1 MTLLDL
7 RPEDIIKLKDN
18 QLEELVVRL
27 AEAEL
32 LEAGFRRNCVHGSES
47 TNSRDGGV
55 DVFVD
60 VPTQELETGYLR
72 RPKTIFQVKLGKMPP
87 SKIEEEMTF
96 NGKLRDTISEHASI
110 GGSYIIVS
118 LADKCTLH
126 WKNKRVEKMR
136 ELLAEESKSI
146 HVDFYDQSKLLNW
159 IRSHR
164 HVLIWVKNTL
174 GVRRFG
180 WKSYGNWS
188 QQPIGS
194 DNSMLLSPGVSVT
207 LPTSEN
213 KISLKDAINPMRDII
228 RNSKKST
235 RIVGLSGI
243 GKTRIVQSLFENN
256 IGKNP
261 LDFRNVVY
269 LDVGINTNALP
280 SEMID
285 ELSSMNQPAIV
296 VLDNCPSNLHS
307 DLTRTALSA
316 AENISLIT
324 IEYDIRDDSPQVT
337 DVVQIEANNTDMPYK
352 LILRTFPE
360 IGHDNAKRIAALSG
374 GNARLAQILAEK
386 ALDGHNPAH
395 LSDATFFDRLFL
407 QRNKVDEDFKI
418 CASALSLVYSF
429 SEKANNNGVDELAAL
444 GSLLNRDRNEMYSAA
459 RRMISRGLAKK
470 RSNMTAV
477 LPHALA
483 TVLSIYTLENIPH
496 ETLNNIFFTRNN
508 RRLLTSLSRRLR
520 IMHDSIEAQELVR
533 SWIAKDGP
541 LGKLEKLSDE
551 DFEIFKN
558 IAPVV
563 PDDVIESIDDYI
575 CIFFSEPPTPKDCVR
590 IYHGISSILIS
601 IAYDEKS
608 FNRSVSTLCKIAKI
622 FGDTE
627 TSYAEHHI
635 LQFFQPYFS
644 RTTAKIQQRFSVILD
659 NIRSNDEFYRDLGF
673 RMLSTALG
681 RPIPFLFGPS
691 SFGARLEDPKIGISQ
706 RNLVKWR
713 RKFIDLSVEIS
724 FRKDHNL
731 SQSAMKVVGENFHTL
746 WEEKGNRA
754 DIVKAAASMFGE
766 NGFCVDLWIGVRKT
780 ILKEFGETDA
790 SHIDQKVPNSL
801 IDLESQIAPDSFI
814 DIFDTVTTGDLNSDY
829 ITYKILKRIV
839 ARSDHPEDEIL
850 EMSENLGRRCAQ
862 SLSLFPMVVQRLQS
876 IKNCDTQL
884 KAFGYG
890 LAAGSESYEEIWK
903 HILGTF
909 DNSDLI
915 SFSCNLVSGF
925 LSAVNDDDTCYANKL
940 IDEIIFDT
948 KLQKHTLMLYPLRS
962 LDRED
967 YDRLK
972 SLLKYRGSRVQVFR
986 LALRAISNGHSVFHR
1001 FLEIGKELLQ
1011 DDGGEDL
1018 ILTELGSYLRGSCTN
1033 FEPLAREI
1041 GEIGLAAI
1049 VKKLDHVASTGG
1061 DSTDREFEL
1070 CARDV
1075 LGYILKNKFFEK
1087 SRKKLIKSIFSA
1099 IDRTHGG
1106 IVALAL
1112 IIVDIA
1118 ATFPNE
1124 FLSEIFYPNKS
1135 SSIPHRLK
1143 FVQSGPMYPPSLG
1156 LVCIDFLIDWCQKHA
1171 DESYWTSVASSIDCW
1186 VWFIDGPIGEFSK
1199 KSVKFL
1205 NAAPNP
1211 EDVLWAFLNS
1221 RDRILH
1227 NGHPFCADESL
1238 VWEVLRLAERV
1249 EPTVQ
1254 PSVINVAKVMIK
1266 NINRNQEARQGHV
1279 DLDIYKIE

>member
-32 LEAGFRRNCVHGSES
+32 LEAGFRRNCVHGSVA

-72 RPKTIFQVKLGKMPP
+72 KPKTVFQVKLGKMPP
-87 SKIEEEMTF
+87 NKIEGEMML
-96 NGKLRDTISEHASI
+96 NGKLRDAISKHASNS
-110 GGSYIIVS
+110 GSYIIVS

-174 GVRRFG
+174 GIRRFG

-194 DNSMLLSPGVSVT
+194 DKSMLLSPGVSVT

-213 KISLKDAINPMRDII
+213 KISLKDAINPMRDTI
-228 RNSKKST
+228 RNPNNST

-261 LDFRNVVY
+261 LDFRNVLY

-307 DLTRTALSA
+307 DLTRAALSA

-324 IEYDIRDDSPQVT
+324 IEYDIRDDNPQAT
-337 DVVQIEANNTDMPYK
+337 DVVQIEANDTDMPYE

-374 GNARLAQILAEK
+374 GNARLALILAEK
-386 ALDGHNPAH
+386 ALDGHNPAR

-407 QRNKVDEDFKI
+407 QRNKVDEDFKR
-418 CASALSLVYSF
+418 CASVLSLVYSF
-429 SEKANNNGVDELAAL
+429 SEKVDDNGVDELASL
-444 GSLLNRDRNEMYSAA
+444 GSLLNRDRSEMYRSA
-459 RRMISRGLAKK
+459 RRLISRGLAKR

-483 TVLSIYTLENIPH
+483 TVLSIYTLENIPY
-496 ETLNNIFFTRNN
+496 ETLNNVFFSRNN

-551 DFEIFKN
+551 DFKIFKN

-563 PDDVIESIDDYI
+563 PDDIIGRIDDYI
-575 CIFFSEPPTPKDCVR
+575 CIFFSEPLTPEDCVR

-601 IAYDEKS
+601 TAYDKER

-627 TSYAEHHI
+627 TSYAEQHI

-644 RTTAKIQQRFSVILD
+644 RTTATIQQRFTVILD
-659 NIRSNDEFYRDLGF
+659 NIRSNDKFYRDLGF
-673 RMLSTALG
+673 KMLSTALG
-681 RPIPFLFGPS
+681 RPIPFLFGPA
-691 SFGARLEDPKIGISQ
+691 SFGARLKDPKIGISQ
-706 RNLVKWR
+706 RKLVKWR
-713 RKFIDLSVEIS
+713 RKFIDLAVKIS

-731 SQSAMKVVGENFHTL
+731 ARSVMKVFGKNFHTL

-754 DIVKAAASMFGE
+754 DIVKAATSMFDE
-766 NGFCVDLWIGVRKT
+766 NGFCVDLWIGVRET
-780 ILKEFGETDA
+780 ILKEFGRTDVN
-790 SHIDQKVPNSL
+790 HINQKVPNSL
-801 IDLESQIAPDSFI
+801 INLESRIAPDSFI
-814 DIFDTVTTGDLNSDY
+814 DVFDTVTTGDLRSDY
-829 ITYKILKRIV
+829 ITYKILNGIV
-839 ARSDHPEDEIL
+839 ARSEHPEDEIL
-850 EMSENLGRRCAQ
+850 EMSENLGRRCAK
-862 SLSLFPMVVQRLQS
+862 SLSLFPMVAQRLQAVKS
-876 IKNCDTQL
+876 CDAQL
-884 KAFGYG
+884 KAFGCG
-890 LAAGSESYEEIWK
+890 LAAGSDSYGETWK

-909 DNSDLI
+909 DSADLI
-915 SFSCNLVSGF
+915 NFGCNLVSGF
-925 LSAVNDDDTCYANKL
+925 LSTVNDDDSRYANML
-940 IDEIIFDT
+940 IDEIIIDT
-948 KLQKHTLMLYPLRS
+948 RLQRHTLMLYPLKS

-972 SLLKYRGSRVQVFR
+972 NMLKYRESRVRVFR
-986 LALRAISNGHSVFHR
+986 LALRAISNGYSVFHK

-1011 DDGGEDL
+1011 DDGGEDI

-1033 FEPLAREI
+1033 FEPLAKEI

-1049 VKKLDHVASTGG
+1049 VKKFDRVP
-1061 DSTDREFEL
+1061 STDSDSPDREVEL
-1070 CARDV
+1070 YTRDV
-1075 LGYILKNKFFEK
+1075 LGYILKHKFFEK
-1087 SRKKLIKSIFSA
+1087 SKKKLMNSIFSA
-1099 IDRTHGG
+1099 IDRTNGN

-1112 IIVDIA
+1112 IIVDVA
-1118 ATFPNE
+1118 ATFPDE
-1124 FLSEIFYPNKS
+1124 FLSEIFYPS
-1135 SSIPHRLK
+1135 RRSSIPHRLR
-1143 FVQSGPMYPPSLG
+1143 FVQSGPMYPPPLG
-1156 LVCIDFLIDWCQKHA
+1156 LVCIDFLIDWCQKQT
-1171 DESYWTSVASSIDCW
+1171 DDGYWTSVASSIDCW
-1186 VWFIDGPIGEFSK
+1186 EWFIDGPVGEFSK

-1227 NGHPFCADESL
+1227 NGHAFCADEPL
-1238 VWEVLRLAERV
+1238 VGEVLRLAERV
-1249 EPTVQ
+1249 DSTVV
-1254 PSVINVAKVMIK
+1254 PSVISVAKVMIK
-1266 NINRNQEARQGHV
+1266 NIERDQEARQGHF
-1279 DLDIYKIE
+1279 DLDLYKFE

>member
-1 MTLLDL
+1 M
-7 RPEDIIKLKDN
+7 
-18 QLEELVVRL
+18 RL

-32 LEAGFRRNCVHGSES
+32 LEAGFRRNCVHGSVA

-87 SKIEEEMTF
+87 SRIEDEMML
-96 NGKLRDTISEHASI
+96 NGKLRDAISEHASI

-207 LPTSEN
+207 LPKSEN

-235 RIVGLSGI
+235 RIIGLSGI

-256 IGKNP
+256 IGKNS
-261 LDFRNVVY
+261 LDFRDVLY
-269 LDVGINTNALP
+269 LDVGTNTSASP

-285 ELSSMNQPAIV
+285 ELSAMNQLAIV
-296 VLDNCPSNLHS
+296 VVDNCPSNLHS
-307 DLTRTALSA
+307 DLTRATLSA
-316 AENISLIT
+316 AEHISLIT
-324 IEYDIRDDSPQVT
+324 IEYDIRDDNPQVT
-337 DVVQIEANNTDMPYK
+337 DVVQIEANDTDMPYE

-360 IGHDNAKRIAALSG
+360 IGHDNAERIAALSG
-374 GNARLAQILAEK
+374 GNARLALILAEK

-407 QRNKVDEDFKI
+407 QRNKVDENFKI

-429 SEKANNNGVDELAAL
+429 SEKVDENGVDELASL

-459 RRMISRGLAKK
+459 RRMISRGLAKR
-470 RSNMTAV
+470 RSTMTAV

-483 TVLSIYTLENIPH
+483 TVLSINTLENIPT
-496 ETLNNIFFTRNN
+496 ETLNNVFFIKKN

-520 IMHDSIEAQELVR
+520 IMHDSIEAQKLVR
-533 SWIAKDGP
+533 SWIAVDGP
-541 LGKLEKLSDE
+541 LGRLENLDDE
-551 DFEIFKN
+551 DFKIFKN

-563 PDDVIESIDDYI
+563 PDDIIERIDDYI
-575 CIFFSEPPTPKDCVR
+575 CIFFSEPPTPRDYARV
-590 IYHGISSILIS
+590 YSDISSILIS

-608 FNRSVSTLCKIAKI
+608 FSRSVSTLCKIAKV
-622 FGDTE
+622 FNDAE
-627 TSYAEHHI
+627 KSYAEQHI

-644 RTTAKIQQRFSVILD
+644 RTTATIQQRLNVILN
-659 NIRSNDEFYRDLGF
+659 NILSSDKFYKDLGL
-673 RMLSTALG
+673 RMLSTALEE
-681 RPIPFLFGPS
+681 PIAFFVGKR
-691 SFGARLEDPKIGISQ
+691 SFGARLRDPKMGISQ
-706 RNLVKWR
+706 RKLAKWR
-713 RKFIDLSVEIS
+713 QKFIKLALEIS
-724 FRKDHNL
+724 FRKDHDL
-731 SQSAMKVVGENFHTL
+731 TQSVMKVVGENFHTL
-746 WEEKGNRA
+746 WKEKGNRA
-754 DIVKAAASMFGE
+754 DIVKAVKSMFAK
-766 NGFCVDLWIGVRKT
+766 NGFCIELWIGVRKT
-780 ILKEFGETDA
+780 IFEEFGKTDIN
-790 SHIDQKVPNSL
+790 HLDQKVPRVL
-801 IDLESQIAPDSFI
+801 IDLESRIAPDSFI
-814 DIFDTVTTGDLNSDY
+814 DVFDSVTTGDLKGDY
-829 ITYKILKRIV
+829 MTYTIPNGV
-839 ARSDHPEDEIL
+839 VTRSEHPDDEIL

-876 IKNCDTQL
+876 VKNCDAQL

-890 LAAGSESYEEIWK
+890 LAAGSESYGEIWK
-903 HILGTF
+903 HILGKL
-909 DNSDLI
+909 DNADLI
-915 SFSCNLVSGF
+915 SFSYNLVSGF

-940 IDEIIFDT
+940 IDDIIFDT
-948 KLQKHTLMLYPLRS
+948 KLQRHTPMLYPLRS

-972 SLLKYRGSRVQVFR
+972 NLLKCRESRIQVFG
-986 LALRAISNGHSVFHR
+986 LALRAISNGHSVFHK
-1001 FLEIGKELLQ
+1001 FLEVGKELLQ
-1011 DDGGEDL
+1011 DDGGEDV
-1018 ILTELGSYLRGSCTN
+1018 ILTKLGSYVRGSCTN
-1033 FEPLAREI
+1033 FEPLSKEI
-1041 GEIGLAAI
+1041 GTIGLAAI
-1049 VKKLDHVASTGG
+1049 VKKFDRVPSTGG

-1075 LGYILKNKFFEK
+1075 LGYILKHNFSEK
-1087 SRKKLIKSIFSA
+1087 SRKKLINSIFNA
-1099 IDRTHGG
+1099 IDRTHGS
-1106 IVALAL
+1106 IIALAL
-1112 IIVDIA
+1112 IVVDIA

-1124 FLSEIFYPNKS
+1124 FLSEIFHPSKS
-1135 SSIPHRLK
+1135 SSMPHRFK

-1156 LVCIDFLIDWCQKHA
+1156 LVCVDFLIDWCQKQT

-1221 RDRILH
+1221 RDRILR
-1227 NGHPFCADESL
+1227 NGYYFCADESL
-1238 VWEVLRLAERV
+1238 LSEVLLLAERV
-1249 EPTVQ
+1249 EPTVR
-1254 PSVINVAKVMIK
+1254 PSMISVAKVMIK
-1266 NINRNQEARQGHV
+1266 NIERDQEARQGHF
-1279 DLDIYKIE
+1279 DLDLYKFE